1 MLAIYLSPIY
11 ILLNLYI
18 MRWLIWW
25 DECLAADILRKKWVR
40 AAVIVIYAFF
50 ALSLL
55 TGFCC
60 RSERRSAS

>member
-25 DECLAADILRKKWVR
+25 MSACSRHFKKKWVR
-40 AAVIVIYAFF
+40 AAVIVIYAF
-50 ALSLL
+50 LRSLFSQV
-55 TGFCC
+55 FCC